1 MSLIQLGGQTEMNN
15 SKSFAPPTK
24 RLFAKASHLRCLR
37 FAPIVFVGTFAL
49 LSCGKH
55 QGPSEKA
62 SSVGSVT
69 DPSASIKLTQ
79 VEVPAEGKKFD
90 PAVQV
95 GQLPVG
101 AWYCDMGTVHWAQM
115 NEGNHT
121 CPFCKMDLKQKK

>member
-1 MSLIQLGGQTEMNN
+1 MNN
-15 SKSFAPPTK
+15 EKSIAFSTGF
-24 RLFAKASHLRCLR
+24 LFAKPSLLRCVR
-37 FAPIVFVGTFAL
+37 FASIAIVGAFSL
-49 LSCGKH
+49 MSCSKTQS
-55 QGPSEKA
+55 QGEKVA
-62 SSVGSVT
+62 SVGNA
-69 DPSASIKLTQ
+69 SAPNAAVKLAQ

-90 PAVQV
+90 PPVQV